1 MLSDIQEYDIRTG
14 LSTRKDHDLAF
25 NYLVLRSHDKFQVP
39 DARRAA
45 ERRLQSNL
53 EQDPFAGFAFASRHD
68 DLHLGRMAIKLIDL
82 QVGVGG
88 RLDFWKRIS
97 DAKPSWQLALAQLVM
112 PFISRYH
119 DKAPPPGVKSVA
131 ISYHAAVKTDLRDI
145 AAASNPRRAQAQ
157 YIVGRH

>member
-53 EQDPFAGFAFASRHD
+53 EQDPFAGFAFASQHD
-68 DLHLGRMAIKLIDL
+68 DLIRENGHQAHRPQSGCWRTNRLLETNLGC
-82 QVGVGG
+82 
-88 RLDFWKRIS
+88 
-97 DAKPSWQLALAQLVM
+97 
-112 PFISRYH
+112 
-119 DKAPPPGVKSVA
+119 
-131 ISYHAAVKTDLRDI
+131 
-145 AAASNPRRAQAQ
+145 
-157 YIVGRH
+157 